1 MVEALFCRQCEV
13 NEAIRWH
20 YDEAEARGKEDWHA
34 LYCYDATAAQ
44 ESVFLPLFQAE
55 ASSRGSA
62 QLPLAVHL
70 GADKYLRIEATLT
83 AALQYGTLV
92 FHEQLKDTRD
102 AEEAIQQLL
111 AFEKGSGAYDDFPD
125 ALEMA
130 LRGCAQHFPAR
141 QQVLQVPRIGKR
153 RMTGY

>member
-1 MVEALFCRQCEV
+1 M

-20 YDEAEARGKEDWHA
+20 YDEAEARSKEDWHA
-34 LYCYDATAAQ
+34 LYYYDATAAQ
-44 ESVFLPLFQAE
+44 ESVFLPLFREE
-55 ASSRGSA
+55 AASRGNA

-83 AALQYGTLV
+83 AALQYETLA
-92 FHEQLKDTRD
+92 FHEQLKDTRE

-141 QQVLQVPRIGKR
+141 QQVLKTPIIGKR
-153 RMTGY
+153 RWASY